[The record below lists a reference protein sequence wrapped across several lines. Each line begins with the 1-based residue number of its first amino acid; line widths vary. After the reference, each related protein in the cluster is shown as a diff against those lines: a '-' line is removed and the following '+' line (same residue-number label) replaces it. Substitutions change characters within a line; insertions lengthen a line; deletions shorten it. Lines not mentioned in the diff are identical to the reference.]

1 MSMFTHAYIE
11 KHLGNQLDFTADLY
25 RYKKCEKKFK
35 ELCEIHNIE
44 SAHDCT
50 AFENIYFKTLNYTT
64 YANMF
69 MMCPLNFTASF
80 DQIMDA
86 RADDVEVKDYIS
98 VIRKAQSKKGGK
110 YRANF
115 FTVDRDMDS
124 VAVLPGSNKFEQHVC
139 TVKLKQLVEENP
151 KLVVKPHP
159 LSDNNLISRIRELV
173 PANQLASQMESLYD
187 LIDKASIVYTTHIS
201 ESALTGLALGKEV
214 EPIDRH
220 THRLHGSFSHINFV
234 IFSALDPI
242 KEMNKIFSSPKSGI
256 INLDIDTDWEYKMEQ
271 YIKHIMAKRAKEK
284 GRYIYGHVKQAEHR
298 SSNL

>member
-1 MSMFTHAYIE
+1 MSMFTAAYID
-11 KHLGNQLDFTADLY
+11 KHLGNKLDFTADLY

-220 THRLHGSFSHINFV
+220 KHRLHGSFSHINFV

>member
-25 RYKKCEKKFK
+25 RYKKCENKFK

-124 VAVLPGSNKFEQHVC
+124 VAVLLGSNKFEQHVC

-220 THRLHGSFSHINFV
+220 KHRLHGSFSHINFV

>member
-1 MSMFTHAYIE
+1 MSMFTAAYID
-11 KHLGNQLDFTADLY
+11 KHLGNKLDFTADLY

-86 RADDVEVKDYIS
+86 RADDVVVHDYMTAI
-98 VIRKAQSKKGGK
+98 KTAQEKRGGK
-110 YRANF
+110 YRSAF
-115 FTVDRDMDS
+115 LKVKRHMDS
-124 VAVLPGSNKFEQHVC
+124 VAVLPGSNKFDEHLC
-139 TVKLKQLVEENP
+139 TKKLKQLVNENP
-151 KLVVKPHP
+151 LLVVKPHP
-159 LSDNNLISRIRELV
+159 LSDNQLMSKIRELV
-173 PANQLASQMESLYD
+173 PDRQLALPMEDLYSL
-187 LIDKASIVYTTHIS
+187 IEKSEVVYSTHIS
-201 ESALTGLALGKEV
+201 ETALTALALGKEI
-214 EPIDRH
+214 EPLDTFQMRMF
-220 THRLHGSFSHINFV
+220 GSFSHVNYV
-234 IFSALDPI
+234 IYTALDPI

-271 YIKHIMAKRAKEK
+271 YFKHIMAKRAKEK
-284 GRYIYGHVKQAEHR
+284 GRYLYGHVKQAEHR